1 MKKLA
6 DNWLILERNEKTMIR
21 EVTKRDIEECVKVI
35 RESFGTVAEE
45 FGFTQEN
52 APRFTAFATTT
63 ERLVSQLQEK
73 RLMYVYEKTLSSALM
88 NEYDKN
94 IPLGTQKN
102 VAIIGYYSLQ
112 IQENGECELNN
123 LCVLPQYRHQKVGE
137 ALFHHAILQA
147 AAAGCIKMNIGIV
160 EENKRLRAWYENLGA
175 KHVGTKKFD
184 FFPFTCGYMEC
195 LIYSK
200 ESIFHDTTILK
211 NDEIQLVL
219 EKVTAA
225 DASKDWLPAYH
236 FHICSL
242 NGTVMGKCDL
252 RIGHNEKVYYGGNI
266 GYNILSEYRGN
277 HYAGK
282 ACRLLFELAKKHHMD
297 YLIITCNP
305 DNYASRKTCEYAG
318 GKLIEIVELPA
329 DNDMRQDGE
338 THKCI
343 YRFDI
348 GL

>member
-1 MKKLA
+1 
-6 DNWLILERNEKTMIR
+6 MIR
-21 EVTKRDIEECVKVI
+21 EIEERDIEKCVTLI

-63 ERLVSQLQEK
+63 ERLASQFQEK

-88 NEYDKN
+88 DKN
-94 IPLGTQKN
+94 GTQKD

-137 ALFHHAILQA
+137 ALFYHAILQA
-147 AAAGCIKMNIGIV
+147 AEASCIKMNIGIV
-160 EENKRLRAWYENLGA
+160 EENKRLRAWYEKLGA
-175 KHVGTKKFD
+175 KHIGTKKFD
-184 FFPFTCGYMEC
+184 FFPFTCGYMER
-195 LIYSK
+195 LIDLSK
-200 ESIFHDTTILK
+200 KDFYDTIVLK
-211 NDEIQLVL
+211 NDELQLVL
-219 EKVTAA
+219 EKITAA
-225 DASKDWLPAYH
+225 DASKDWLAAYH

-242 NGTVMGKCDL
+242 NGTMMGKCDL

-266 GYNILSEYRGN
+266 GYNILPEYRGN

-282 ACRLLFELAKKHHMD
+282 ACYLLFELAKKYHMD

-338 THKCI
+338 IHKCI
-343 YRFDI
+343 YRFDM
-348 GL
+348 

>member
-1 MKKLA
+1 MVREMEKK
-6 DNWLILERNEKTMIR
+6 
-21 EVTKRDIEECVKVI
+21 DIEKCVKVI
-35 RESFGTVAEE
+35 RESFYTVAEE

-52 APRFTAFATTT
+52 APRFTAFATTA
-63 ERLVSQLQEK
+63 ERLASQFQEK
-73 RLMYVYEKTLSSALM
+73 RLMCVYEETLSSAFI
-88 NEYDKN
+88 NGQDKEDA
-94 IPLGTQKN
+94 
-102 VAIIGYYSLQ
+102 VIIGYYSLQ

-137 ALFHHAILQA
+137 ALFYHAILQA

-160 EENKRLRAWYENLGA
+160 EENKRLRAWYEKLGA

-184 FFPFTCGYMEC
+184 FFPFTCGYMERLIC
-195 LIYSK
+195 LEEKILC
-200 ESIFHDTTILK
+200 DTAVLK
-211 NDEIQLVL
+211 NGEIQLVL

-242 NGTVMGKCDL
+242 SGTVMGKCDL
-252 RIGHNEKVYYGGNI
+252 RIGYNEKVYYGGNI
-266 GYNILSEYRGN
+266 GYNILPKYRGN

-282 ACRLLFELAKKHHMD
+282 ACRLLFELAKKHHMG

-329 DNDMRQDGE
+329 GNDMRQDKE
-338 THKCI
+338 TQKCI
-343 YRFDI
+343 YRFDMK
-348 GL
+348 L

>member
-1 MKKLA
+1 
-6 DNWLILERNEKTMIR
+6 
-21 EVTKRDIEECVKVI
+21 
-35 RESFGTVAEE
+35 
-45 FGFTQEN
+45 
-52 APRFTAFATTT
+52 
-63 ERLVSQLQEK
+63 
-73 RLMYVYEKTLSSALM
+73 MYVYEKTLS
-88 NEYDKN
+88 KN
-94 IPLGTQKN
+94 IP
-102 VAIIGYYSLQ
+102 VIIGYYSLQ

-137 ALFHHAILQA
+137 ALFHHAVLQA
-147 AAAGCIKMNIGIV
+147 AEAGCIKINIGIV
-160 EENKRLRAWYENLGA
+160 EENKRLRTWYEKLGA
-175 KHVGTKKFD
+175 KHIGTKKFD
-184 FFPFTCGYMEC
+184 FFPFTCGYMEY
-195 LIYSK
+195 LIYLK
-200 ESIFHDTTILK
+200 EVLQRRSEKDFYDTTVLK

-219 EKVTAA
+219 EKITAA
-225 DASKDWLPAYH
+225 DASKDWLAAYH

-242 NGTVMGKCDL
+242 SGTIMGKCDL

-266 GYNILSEYRGN
+266 GYNILPEYRGN

-282 ACRLLFELAKKHHMD
+282 ACRLLFELAKKYHME

-348 GL
+348 